1 MIKSIQ
7 LTFVAVVLIATN
19 SFGQQEKGIVGSSNW
34 LNNWTDFKPLKTE
47 LNETN
52 SILVGNIST
61 NTTLTKNN
69 TYLLQGSVY
78 VINNAVLTIEAGT
91 VIKGDFDTTG
101 TLVITKGSSI
111 NAVGKDTD
119 PIIFTSNKSPKK
131 AGDWGGIVIFGE
143 APVNKFGGVA
153 SLNLELEPTRN
164 VYGGTNTQSN
174 SGSLQ
179 FVRIEFAGKK
189 SKGFDYNNS
198 LTLCGV
204 GNKTTIS
211 NVMCSF
217 SGNDS
222 YAIFGGDLKATKL
235 ISLKANDDDFEVT
248 QGAQFVLDNSIAI
261 RNSYVSSPK
270 AFPRC
275 LELNAYVKKE
285 DTDFSKKSTSIIA
298 SNVIFLN
305 DSKELNSEIG
315 MGLVKESIYISEGTL
330 LSFKKCVLNGFKP
343 AVILDK
349 NIETKP
355 ENFKKIKF
363 EEMFF
368 NNCTGNVFAENESNN
383 EDIEDYYAQPTLAN
397 YIDSKSNDEFY
408 LDFKN
413 PKTPDYRISISKIT
427 ASNK

>member
-1 MIKSIQ
+1 MTKSIQ
-7 LTFVAVVLIATN
+7 LTFVAIVLIATN

-34 LNNWTDFKPLKTE
+34 LNNWTDFKPVKTE
-47 LNETN
+47 SNETN

-69 TYLLQGSVY
+69 TYLLQGNVY
-78 VINNAVLTIEAGT
+78 VINNSVLTIEAGT
-91 VIKGDFDTTG
+91 VIKGDFETTG

-111 NAVGKDTD
+111 NAQGKDTD
-119 PIIFTSNKSPKK
+119 PIVFTSNKSPKK

-143 APVNKFGGVA
+143 AQVNKFGGVA

-164 VYGGTNTQSN
+164 IYGGTNSQSN
-174 SGSLQ
+174 SGTLQ
-179 FVRIEFAGKK
+179 FVRIEFAGKRA
-189 SKGFDYNNS
+189 KGFDYCNA

-204 GNKTTIS
+204 GSKTTIS

-222 YAIFGGDLKATKL
+222 FAVFGGEVKANKL
-235 ISLKANDDDFEVT
+235 ISLKANDDDFEIT

-261 RNSYVSSPK
+261 RNSYISSPK
-270 AFPRC
+270 YFPRC

-285 DTDFSKKSTSIIA
+285 DTDFSKKPTSIVA

-305 DSKELNSEIG
+305 DSRELAAEIG
-315 MGLVKESIYISEGTL
+315 MGLVKESIYVSEGTL
-330 LSFKKCVLNGFKP
+330 LSFRKSVLNGFKP

-368 NNCTGNVFAENESNN
+368 NNCTGNVFAENEANN
-383 EDIEDYYAQPTLAN
+383 EDIEDYYGQLSLSN
-397 YIDSKSNDEFY
+397 VFDQKSNEDIY

-413 PKTPDYRISISKIT
+413 PKTPDYRIQLSKIT
-427 ASNK
+427 ASTK